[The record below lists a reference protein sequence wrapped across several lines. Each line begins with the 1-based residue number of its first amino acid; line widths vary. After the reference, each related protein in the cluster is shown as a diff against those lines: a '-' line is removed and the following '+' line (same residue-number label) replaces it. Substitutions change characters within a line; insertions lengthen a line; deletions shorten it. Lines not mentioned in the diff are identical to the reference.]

1 MLRAEDLLD
10 HASRLLATATDPG
23 VETDFRRVVSAS
35 YYAVFQLITSAV
47 VEQMCPPTPHGLR
60 GRSQRA
66 LEHGTMKKA
75 MASFLTADSVKR
87 LPETVRVPCTF
98 SRDLAEIAQT
108 FAELQDARQ
117 LADYDVVDA
126 EGIVS
131 LSWASDCLDRARRT
145 FEAWDR
151 AKATDEA
158 ALFLAALVFG
168 AKWIK

>member
-1 MLRAEDLLD
+1 
-10 HASRLLATATDPG
+10 
-23 VETDFRRVVSAS
+23 
-35 YYAVFQLITSAV
+35 
-47 VEQMCPPTPHGLR
+47 
-60 GRSQRA
+60 
-66 LEHGTMKKA
+66 MKKA